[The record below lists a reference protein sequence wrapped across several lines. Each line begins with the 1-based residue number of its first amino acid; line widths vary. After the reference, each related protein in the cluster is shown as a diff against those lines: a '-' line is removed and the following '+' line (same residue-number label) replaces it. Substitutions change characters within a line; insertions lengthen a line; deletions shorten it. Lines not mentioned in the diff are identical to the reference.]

1 MGDDEWYSRHH
12 RPPARHQHSGG
23 YYLDPGATY
32 RRDPNGLYRT
42 RSQGHSPTPIVNV
55 YNDVYQD
62 SNLRADQSPPYPT
75 AAVPGAFPVAAP
87 EPRGRRL
94 GEELLAD
101 ELAELR
107 LERRLRSRSR
117 GRTDA
122 SSPGRS
128 EFYKYEIERLERE
141 KRAREAEELAELKA
155 ERRLRSRSRGR
166 GSDTTSPGRSDF
178 YKYEMERLER
188 ERREHDRADAWKK
201 EEARVKAEL
210 EAKRLKEDAKREQE
224 EHEREEDR
232 KRIIAEYEKKQR
244 DAADKAKAEE
254 LRIKEKLEREKRE
267 AKEKE
272 EREWKEFERK
282 QKEKKE
288 KEEKEKKEEQQ
299 RLDDAMRK
307 RLIESGLSTYQIE
320 QIMDKEKEKKRTTT
334 TTTTTTL
341 TSSRALEPFGHH
353 QPVYAK
359 IHTDYLSI
367 ETLRYYDIPWEY
379 DRVSIPT
386 YLPPSHPPH
395 ISLTKNSSLTQ
406 TTSSSYA
413 RWTNTTPTS
422 SSTTRRPFEPA
433 ACCSMRPR
441 RRNRSMLGT
450 GREIG
455 AKAAIAAGAEGSG
468 RGLGSWSIRSDQ

>member
-141 KRAREAEELAELKA
+141 RRAREAEELAELKA

-188 ERREHDRADAWKK
+188 ERRELDRADAWKK

-210 EAKRLKEDAKREQE
+210 EAKQLKEDAKREHD

-254 LRIKEKLEREKRE
+254 LRILEKLEREKRE

-341 TSSRALEPFGHH
+341 TSSRALQPFGHH

-379 DRVSIPT
+379 DRVSSSF
-386 YLPPSHPPH
+386 PPSIHF
-395 ISLTKNSSLTQ
+395 TDQKTSLTQ
-406 TTSSSYA
+406 ITSSCYA
-413 RWTNTTPTS
+413 RWTNTTPMS

-450 GREIG
+450 GSEIG
-455 AKAAIAAGAEGSG
+455 ARAAIAAGAEGSG
-468 RGLGSWSIRSDQ
+468 RGLGSWSIRSDE